1 MSTSSLKYIFF
12 FTMGV
17 LFIPFLAMQFSNE
30 VNWSLFDFVVM
41 GVLVF
46 SAGVVFQFVMR
57 KVSDKFRMPLLI
69 ILALVVL
76 LLWTELAVGVFGSPL
91 AGS

>member
-1 MSTSSLKYIFF
+1 
-12 FTMGV
+12 MGV